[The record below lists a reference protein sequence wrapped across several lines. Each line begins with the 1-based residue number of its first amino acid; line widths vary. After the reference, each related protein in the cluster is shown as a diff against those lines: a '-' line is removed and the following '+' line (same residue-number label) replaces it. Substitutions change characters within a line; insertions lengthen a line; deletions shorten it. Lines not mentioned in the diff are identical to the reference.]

1 MTADIITF
9 PERPEREITKAE
21 VDQLHS
27 EAFRNLESRISDC
40 ETMADI
46 AMQLI
51 QPLLGGL
58 EPGHE
63 RAFFAVIQAHR
74 MLATLRA
81 DYQAMWHGE
90 SLS

>member
-9 PERPEREITKAE
+9 PEPAEREITKDE
-21 VDQLHS
+21 VEKLHA

-46 AMQLI
+46 AMQLV

-58 EPGHE
+58 APGHE

-74 MLATLRA
+74 MLEKLRA

-90 SLS
+90 QV